1 MPSKEL
7 LKWISDSFTAFYPK
21 DMPLPCIYPALDGGL
36 SLEWSNP
43 NMEISLLIPPDHQEC
58 ALSILDGM
66 KGEHREQSIS
76 LGDDEGKSF
85 LSNAIRTLLV
95 GVGK

>member
-21 DMPLPCIYPALDGGL
+21 DMPLPCIYLALDGGL